1 MLTTYLHA
9 LNSAN
14 VAGERSVLLA
24 FLVTGKGATMLDCA
38 GETREAV
45 VADET
50 IIEEAI
56 PLDSSSSSSSAV
68 AAAAAPIL
76 LPSIFKRELFLR
88 IANNAHL
95 GLLDYLDPLFLIV
108 SVLTFY
114 CSRKSQLISEDE
126 IKPITT
132 YECYSDIEELAA
144 RIFGREDGLLFFYN
158 ESITADTPLLL
169 EEAKGF
175 DERHHFK
182 VDESFVAASPL
193 EEHEGLGFEH
203 GDVVAIVDLKPSNH
217 PPSIKSNG
225 PLKGTFRC
233 YYLLE
238 V

>member
-1 MLTTYLHA
+1 MFLFHV
-9 LNSAN
+9 S
-14 VAGERSVLLA
+14 A
-24 FLVTGKGATMLDCA
+24 FLVVVHLVTFLLTKLFTFLLD
-38 GETREAV
+38 R
-45 VADET
+45 
-50 IIEEAI
+50 
-56 PLDSSSSSSSAV
+56 
-68 AAAAAPIL
+68 AAASTDQKYSTTLIL
-76 LPSIFKRELFLR
+76 SF
-88 IANNAHL
+88 
-95 GLLDYLDPLFLIV
+95 
-108 SVLTFY
+108 S
-114 CSRKSQLISEDE
+114 SEDE

-158 ESITADTPLLL
+158 ESITADTPLLF

-175 DERHHFK
+175 DERHHVK

-193 EEHEGLGFEH
+193 EEHEGLGFQH